1 MKQNADHDG
10 LMKHTRRLAI
20 AAAISLAA
28 ACATGP
34 AWAQGYPAKPITLVV
49 AYPAG
54 GDTDALARLFAEKL
68 SARVGQPV
76 VIDNRPG
83 ASGIIGSGYVSK
95 AAPDGYTLLLAPSTF
110 SIAQLV
116 LKTNGTSG
124 YDVLAGFTPIVQTG
138 SQPLFLVASAGSGI
152 ASAKDAVAAA
162 KGAGKSLS
170 YASPGSG
177 SPMHILGEMFA
188 RASGASLAHVP
199 YKGVAP
205 AVNDV
210 LGGHV
215 PVTFIT
221 LGPVAPYFANG
232 KLKPL
237 AVASSQRSPLAP
249 TVPTLA
255 ELGYKDVEVV
265 AWNGLWG
272 PRNLPSEIVKTLNG
286 HFNEIL
292 KMPDIVARMAVLGT
306 TPVGGEADVLGKTN
320 AADYARFGKVIKE
333 LGIQAD

>member
-1 MKQNADHDG
+1 MKQ
-10 LMKHTRRLAI
+10 TRRLAI
-20 AAAISLAA
+20 AAAISMAA
-28 ACATGP
+28 ACASGL
-34 AWAQGYPAKPITLVV
+34 AWAADSYPVKPITLVV

-68 SARVGQPV
+68 STRVGQPV
-76 VIDNRPG
+76 VVDNRPG
-83 ASGIIGSGYVSK
+83 ASGIIGSAYVSK
-95 AAPDGYTLLLAPSTF
+95 ATPDGYTLLLAPSTF

-116 LKTNGTSG
+116 LKTNGSG
-124 YDVLAGFTPIVQTG
+124 YDVLNGFTPIVQTG
-138 SQPLFLVASAGSGI
+138 SQPLFLVAGGNSGL
-152 ASAKDAVAAA
+152 STVKDAVAAA
-162 KGAGKSLS
+162 KGGKTLS

-188 RASGASLAHVP
+188 RASGTTLAHVP

-205 AVNDV
+205 AINDV

-221 LGPVAPYFANG
+221 LGPVAPYIANG
-232 KLKPL
+232 KLRPL
-237 AVASSQRSPLAP
+237 AVASAQRSPLAP
-249 TVPTLA
+249 NVPTLA
-255 ELGYKDVEVV
+255 EQGYKDVEVT

-272 PRNLPSEIVKTLNG
+272 PRNLPPEIVKTLNG

-292 KMPDIVARMAVLGT
+292 KMPEIVSRMAVLGT
-306 TPVGGEADVLGKTN
+306 TPVGGDAEVLGKTN

>member
-1 MKQNADHDG
+1 MKQ
-10 LMKHTRRLAI
+10 TRRLAV
-20 AAAISLAA
+20 AAAISMAA
-28 ACATGP
+28 ACASGL
-34 AWAQGYPAKPITLVV
+34 AWAADSYPVKPITLVV

-76 VIDNRPG
+76 VVDNRPG
-83 ASGIIGSGYVSK
+83 ASGIIGSAYVSK
-95 AAPDGYTLLLAPSTF
+95 ATPDGYTLLLAPSTF

-116 LKTNGTSG
+116 LKTNGSG
-124 YDVLAGFTPIVQTG
+124 YDVLNGFTPIVQTG
-138 SQPLFLVASAGSGI
+138 SQPLFLVAGGNSGL
-152 ASAKDAVAAA
+152 STVKDAVAAA
-162 KGAGKSLS
+162 KGGKTLS

-188 RASGASLAHVP
+188 RASGTTLAHVP

-205 AVNDV
+205 AINDV

-221 LGPVAPYFANG
+221 LGPVAPYIANG
-232 KLKPL
+232 KLRPL
-237 AVASSQRSPLAP
+237 AVASAQRSPLAP
-249 TVPTLA
+249 NVPTLA
-255 ELGYKDVEVV
+255 EQGYKDVEVT

-272 PRNLPSEIVKTLNG
+272 PRNLPPEIVKTLNG

-292 KMPDIVARMAVLGT
+292 KMPEIVSRMAVLGT
-306 TPVGGEADVLGKTN
+306 TPVGGDADVLGKTN

>member
-1 MKQNADHDG
+1 MKP
-10 LMKHTRRLAI
+10 TRRHAI
-20 AAAISLAA
+20 AAAISMAA
-28 ACATGP
+28 ACASGL
-34 AWAQGYPAKPITLVV
+34 AWAADGYPAKQITLVV

-68 SARVGQPV
+68 SARVGQTV
-76 VIDNRPG
+76 LVDNRPG
-83 ASGIIGSGYVSK
+83 ASGIIGSAYVSK

-116 LKTNGTSG
+116 LKTNGSG
-124 YDVLAGFTPIVQTG
+124 YDVLNGFTPIVQTG
-138 SQPLFLVASAGSGI
+138 SQPLFLVAGGNSGL
-152 ASAKDAVAAA
+152 STLKDAVAAA
-162 KGAGKSLS
+162 KGGKSLS

-205 AVNDV
+205 AINDV

-215 PVTFIT
+215 PVTFVT
-221 LGPVAPYFANG
+221 LGPVAPYLAGG
-232 KLKPL
+232 KLRPL
-237 AVASSQRSPLAP
+237 AVASAQRSPLAP
-249 TVPTLA
+249 NVPTLA
-255 ELGYKDVEVV
+255 EQGYKDVEVT

-272 PRNLPSEIVKTLNG
+272 PRNLPPEIVKTLNG

-292 KMPDIVARMAVLGT
+292 KMPEIVSRMAVLGT

>member
-1 MKQNADHDG
+1 
-10 LMKHTRRLAI
+10 MKHTRRLAI

-28 ACATGP
+28 VCATGP
-34 AWAQGYPAKPITLVV
+34 ALAQNYPAKPITLVV

-76 VIDNRPG
+76 VVDNRPG

-95 AAPDGYTLLLAPSTF
+95 APADGYTLLLAPSTF

-116 LKTNGTSG
+116 LKTNGASG

-152 ASAKDAVAAA
+152 ASLKDAVAAA

-188 RASGASLAHVP
+188 RASGANLAHVP

-272 PRNLPSEIVKTLNG
+272 PRNLPPEIVKTLNG

-306 TPVGGEADVLGKTN
+306 TPVGGDADVLGKTN